1 MNNFKN
7 MLSGCTDVTIH
18 FPANLN
24 PSKVSVLDTYPDFGG
39 TNTTIL
45 FDL

>member
-1 MNNFKN
+1 
-7 MLSGCTDVTIH
+7 MLKDLDGVTLH
-18 FPANLN
+18 FPSGL
-24 PSKVSVLDTYPDFGG
+24 SQSVISVLDTYPNFGG